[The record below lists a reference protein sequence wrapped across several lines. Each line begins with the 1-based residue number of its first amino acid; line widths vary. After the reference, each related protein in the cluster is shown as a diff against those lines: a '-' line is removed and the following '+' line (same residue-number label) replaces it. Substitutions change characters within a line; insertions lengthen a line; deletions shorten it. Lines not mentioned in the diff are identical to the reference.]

1 MVRAE
6 SPDCGGVPVRDDG
19 DDGPEE
25 SSPLFLPIAGLL
37 LIAMALAYQYIAAGI
52 AR

>member
-1 MVRAE
+1 MR
-6 SPDCGGVPVRDDG
+6 

-25 SSPLFLPIAGLL
+25 SSPLFLPVAGLL
-37 LIAMALAYQYIAAGI
+37 LIAMALAFQWVAAGM